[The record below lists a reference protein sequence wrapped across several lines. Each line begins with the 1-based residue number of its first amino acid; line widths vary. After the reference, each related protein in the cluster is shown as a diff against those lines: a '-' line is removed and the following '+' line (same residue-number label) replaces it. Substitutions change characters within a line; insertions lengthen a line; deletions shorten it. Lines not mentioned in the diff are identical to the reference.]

1 MFSRPRLESELSFN
15 NNSAFWSEQS
25 LTYGYRYAWVLDRHL
40 MRVSLGHSVCA
51 THISATHINPKGL
64 GSVSGI
70 AFLAEII
77 LTPGESFYIFQSIL
91 THWAYEWPSEIPSGP
106 TTLRKQSKLKIVSC
120 HFVGFSN
127 KNVCFYTNLI
137 FLSTNACLFFIL
149 SL

>member
-70 AFLAEII
+70 ALLAEII
-77 LTPGESFYIFQSIL
+77 LTPGRELLHI
-91 THWAYEWPSEIPSGP
+91 SEHS
-106 TTLRKQSKLKIVSC
+106 
-120 HFVGFSN
+120 HFLG
-127 KNVCFYTNLI
+127 L
-137 FLSTNACLFFIL
+137 
-149 SL
+149 